1 MIKYIKRVGMIII
14 YVQFCMI
21 HADEWTW
28 FYPQLFDRKARIIN
42 AHKKELF
49 FKKENV
55 HPFTQLLLSWNVMR
69 PEKGFFSFYIQV
81 RNVQTKQ
88 WGDWYLMA
96 NWGNGIQKTYL
107 TKSDGLASCVH
118 VRLELDHAKMADA
131 FCIKV
136 EPHDGAQLNV
146 LDAIA
151 VAVSDFSLFQ
161 SEQCDLIMHNVKS
174 AVIPGMPTIA
184 QFAFDH
190 SDNSRIC
197 SPVSC
202 AMVVQYLTGN
212 VFDLAEFIAAIFDEG
227 LGVYG
232 SWQCNVAHM
241 FDACKGK
248 MNFFVRRANS
258 FMDIYHSLEKNMP
271 VIVSVR
277 GELPGA
283 LKPFPHGHL
292 MVIVGW
298 DQAAAEVICHD
309 PAAEKD
315 DEVVKRYPIEPFLRA
330 WERSHRLMYIVN

>member
-1 MIKYIKRVGMIII
+1 MQQNMMMCIKNIGFIMIKYIKRVGMIII
-14 YVQFCMI
+14 YVKFCMI
-21 HADEWTW
+21 NADELKW

-197 SPVSC
+197 S
-202 AMVVQYLTGN
+202 L
-212 VFDLAEFIAAIFDEG
+212 
-227 LGVYG
+227 
-232 SWQCNVAHM
+232 
-241 FDACKGK
+241 
-248 MNFFVRRANS
+248 
-258 FMDIYHSLEKNMP
+258 
-271 VIVSVR
+271 
-277 GELPGA
+277 
-283 LKPFPHGHL
+283 
-292 MVIVGW
+292 
-298 DQAAAEVICHD
+298 
-309 PAAEKD
+309 
-315 DEVVKRYPIEPFLRA
+315 
-330 WERSHRLMYIVN
+330 

>member
-1 MIKYIKRVGMIII
+1 
-14 YVQFCMI
+14 
-21 HADEWTW
+21 
-28 FYPQLFDRKARIIN
+28 
-42 AHKKELF
+42 
-49 FKKENV
+49 
-55 HPFTQLLLSWNVMR
+55 
-69 PEKGFFSFYIQV
+69 
-81 RNVQTKQ
+81 
-88 WGDWYLMA
+88 
-96 NWGNGIQKTYL
+96 
-107 TKSDGLASCVH
+107 
-118 VRLELDHAKMADA
+118 
-131 FCIKV
+131 
-136 EPHDGAQLNV
+136 
-146 LDAIA
+146 
-151 VAVSDFSLFQ
+151 
-161 SEQCDLIMHNVKS
+161 
-174 AVIPGMPTIA
+174 
-184 QFAFDH
+184 
-190 SDNSRIC
+190 
-197 SPVSC
+197 
-202 AMVVQYLTGN
+202 MVVQYLTGN

-283 LKPFPHGHL
+283 LKPFPHGYL